1 MPEYL
6 TPEYQRRAAQKYLAK
21 FKEIKLRTLPEEH
34 EAITAHAKAAGDKS
48 TVAFIMR
55 AIYETM
61 ERDRQKMQESKQE

>member
-1 MPEYL
+1 MPDYS
-6 TPEYQRRAAQKYLAK
+6 TPDYQRRAARKYLSK

-55 AIYETM
+55 AIEETM
-61 ERDRQKMQESKQE
+61 ERDKQKMQSKDK